1 MPHTRQFTVFITFL
15 AVTMLLFSCIR
26 TQVQPS
32 RLTQEHN
39 TFRAAI
45 RFLTN
50 NLMTQV
56 EKNRIFFFRKRSI
69 VIDPFIDANSKEILK
84 VSRSIERII
93 IKESKRNFKYF
104 DLNRVTSENLRDA
117 DYVMN
122 GTIRLDLYQSDDTTS
137 GKKYYHVSAS
147 VTDLKTG
154 KLIGR
159 SDVRISDQNL
169 DYTPTQIYQ
178 DSPMYLKDPPVEGS
192 IAIATSQVGTL
203 ADRDYYN
210 SLETMAMLVEAETAY
225 DQKDY
230 EAALTLLK
238 MVSELPDGKLM
249 KTYAGM
255 YSTYRRLGRMDLAE
269 GAFAKLLSISVEK
282 NKSLTVKFLFD
293 VNSMKFW
300 RDPDLK
306 KQYDVWLRQIGRY
319 FNNSLYCLRIAG
331 HCSRT
336 GTEGYNT
343 GLSLKR
349 ARRIQELMQP
359 YFPEVFQRSK
369 AIGKGFTENIKGTGT
384 DDEHDVID
392 RRVEFFVVNC
402 E

>member
-15 AVTMLLFSCIR
+15 AVTVLLFSCVVR
-26 TQVQPS
+26 TQVQPT
-32 RLTQEHN
+32 RLMQGHK
-39 TFRAAI
+39 TFSAAI

-50 NLMTQV
+50 SLMMQV
-56 EKNRIFFFRKRSI
+56 EKDRIFFFRKQSI
-69 VIDPFIDANSKEILK
+69 VIDPFIDANTKEIPK
-84 VSRSIERII
+84 VSRAIEKII
-93 IKESKRNFKYF
+93 IKESNQNFKYF
-104 DLNRVTSENLRDA
+104 DLARMTSENLSDA
-117 DYVMN
+117 DYIIS
-122 GTIRLDLYQSDDTTS
+122 GTIRPDQYQPDDT
-137 GKKYYHVSAS
+137 KKYYHVSAS
-147 VTDLKTG
+147 VTDMKTG
-154 KLIGR
+154 KVIGR
-159 SDVRISDQNL
+159 SDVLISDQNL
-169 DYTPTQIYQ
+169 DYTSTQIYK
-178 DSPMYLKDPPVEGS
+178 DSPMYLKDRPVEGS
-192 IAIATSQVGTL
+192 VATATSRLGTL
-203 ADRDYYN
+203 ADIDYYN